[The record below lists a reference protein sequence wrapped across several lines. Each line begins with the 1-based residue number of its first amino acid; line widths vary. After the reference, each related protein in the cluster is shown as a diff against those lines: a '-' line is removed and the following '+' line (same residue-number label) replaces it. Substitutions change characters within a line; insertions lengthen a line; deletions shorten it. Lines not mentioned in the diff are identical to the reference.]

1 MNDKNMSYQL
11 SRWSL
16 ADLFPAYDSE
26 EMKAAFAEVE
36 AKVAEFE
43 SMRPVLTPEI
53 SVEDFMRFVQE
64 LDDISRLMSR
74 IGAFGG
80 LWYTEDTQNQAAQN
94 FQANVDQFNA
104 AIQNRVLFF
113 SLWWKALEDDVA
125 AQLMKE
131 AGDYTY
137 WLEEMRHFKPHT
149 LSEPEE
155 KIINIK
161 DVTGFNAINTLYDT
175 ITNRYTYKISVD
187 GEEKELTRGELMVYV
202 KHHDPDLRAAAY
214 QELYRVYADDGAILG
229 MMYQNLVR
237 DWRNENIDLRKFPSP
252 ISVKNLQN
260 DIPDEVVDTLLEVSR
275 RNTTVFQRFFK
286 MKARWLGVE
295 RLRRYDVYAPVVRSD
310 KTYEHPEVVEMVLDS
325 LAEFHPKLATLAQ
338 RVLDENHL
346 DSEVRQGK
354 MSGAFCASVQPGL
367 TPWVLTNFQGKPYD
381 VTTLA
386 HELGHAIHSML
397 AEEHTQFTFHA
408 SLPLA
413 ETASTFA
420 EMILVDRLLEQESD
434 EDVRKDLLFS
444 QVDDAYATIMRQIYF
459 ALFERQAHD
468 MTHEGATV
476 DELSDAYMENLK
488 DQFGDAVELSDEFRW
503 EWVSIPHIY
512 NFPFYVYAYAF
523 GQLLVLSLYQQY
535 QVEGESFKP
544 RLMKILSAGGSNAP
558 ASILDEAGIDIRKA
572 EFWQGGYDVLSQMID
587 QLEALPVKVLEPGS

>member
-53 SVEDFMRFVQE
+53 SVEDFMRFMQE

-94 FQANVDQFNA
+94 FQAQVDQFNA
-104 AIQNRVLFF
+104 GIENRVLFF

-125 AQLMKE
+125 AQLMRE

-187 GEEKELTRGELMVYV
+187 GEDKELTRGELMVYV

-229 MMYQNLVR
+229 MMYQNLAR
-237 DWRNENIDLRKFPSP
+237 DWRNENIDLRHFPSP

-310 KTYEHPEVVEMVLDS
+310 KP
-325 LAEFHPKLATLAQ
+325 
-338 RVLDENHL
+338 
-346 DSEVRQGK
+346 
-354 MSGAFCASVQPGL
+354 SGY
-367 TPWVLTNFQGKPYD
+367 W
-381 VTTLA
+381 
-386 HELGHAIHSML
+386 
-397 AEEHTQFTFHA
+397 
-408 SLPLA
+408 
-413 ETASTFA
+413 
-420 EMILVDRLLEQESD
+420 
-434 EDVRKDLLFS
+434 
-444 QVDDAYATIMRQIYF
+444 
-459 ALFERQAHD
+459 
-468 MTHEGATV
+468 
-476 DELSDAYMENLK
+476 
-488 DQFGDAVELSDEFRW
+488 
-503 EWVSIPHIY
+503 
-512 NFPFYVYAYAF
+512 
-523 GQLLVLSLYQQY
+523 
-535 QVEGESFKP
+535 
-544 RLMKILSAGGSNAP
+544 MKITSTARCVR
-558 ASILDEAGIDIRKA
+558 EK
-572 EFWQGGYDVLSQMID
+572 
-587 QLEALPVKVLEPGS
+587 